1 MRCKAVRKQLSRYV
15 DLEVPPELREE
26 IEAHLAGC
34 PDCRQALAKL
44 EQVAGVLA
52 SGSLPPVPEGFAE
65 RVMGK
70 ARAQARREP
79 QARWSDW
86 RPLGWWWDAAPAMRA
101 AAIVA
106 ALVGLTAG
114 AVMSGGFARPSSF
127 SRGQQA
133 AAGGT
138 GSTVQT
144 SDFLGG
150 VPAGS
155 VEQTYLAW
163 MAETSGK

>member
-1 MRCKAVRKQLSRYV
+1 MRCKRVLKQLSRYV

-26 IEAHLAGC
+26 IEGHLAECSG
-34 PDCRQALAKL
+34 CRQSLAKL
-44 EQVAGVLA
+44 ERVAAVPAG
-52 SGSLPPVPEGFAE
+52 SSLPSVPDGFAE

-70 ARAQARREP
+70 ARDQARREP
-79 QARWSDW
+79 QARGAEW
-86 RPLGWWWDAAPAMRA
+86 RPLSWWWDAAPIMRA

-106 ALVGLTAG
+106 ALVGLTSG

-133 AAGGT
+133 AAGGP
-138 GSTVQT
+138 GSIVPS
-144 SDFLGG
+144 SDFLAGI
-150 VPAGS
+150 PAGS

-163 MAETSGK
+163 MAETPGK